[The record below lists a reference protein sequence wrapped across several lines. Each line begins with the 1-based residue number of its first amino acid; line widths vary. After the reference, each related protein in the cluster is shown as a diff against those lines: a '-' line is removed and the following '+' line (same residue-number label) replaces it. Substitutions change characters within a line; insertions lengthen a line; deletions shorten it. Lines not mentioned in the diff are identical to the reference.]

1 MRMRHQ
7 GFSLLETVVALGMV
21 IVLVLIF
28 TASLNALGTG
38 TALRASTQ
46 AYQLAQTMLDSV
58 RALPFAEIPIQSAGQ
73 PIFLPVARGSWSVTD
88 VGGDRA
94 LATDGVNASRITIPR
109 ALFRNGTVETQVRLG
124 AGTPA
129 GAGALLLLRYWN
141 DDAHYVIRL
150 AQNDLTIRK
159 IIDGAST
166 TLYDSPPGTPSVG
179 LDAWH
184 TLAVVADASSI
195 RIDVNGSPMTTVA
208 DTALSRGL
216 LVLGAED
223 DALVSFDDVRIDNGA
238 VLDGTFE
245 SSAIGSVPD
254 SWRTS
259 SLASLPEGTATLT
272 IAPYGGLSNLY
283 QITATVTWIRP
294 GGTRSAV
301 LDTFISRNGID
312 Q

>member
-1 MRMRHQ
+1 MRHQ

-28 TASLNALGTG
+28 TASLNALTTG

-58 RALPFAEIPIQSAGQ
+58 RALPFSEIPTQTAGK
-73 PIFLPVARGSWSVTD
+73 PIFLPVERGSWTVAD
-88 VGGDRA
+88 VGGSRA
-94 LATDGVNASRITIPR
+94 LTTDGLATPRITVPR
-109 ALFRNGTVETQVRLG
+109 ALFRDGTVETQVRLG

-129 GAGALLLLRYWN
+129 GAGVLLLLRYWN
-141 DDAHYVIRL
+141 DDTHCVVRL
-150 AQNDLTIRK
+150 AQNDLTVRK
-159 IIDGAST
+159 FVDGVST
-166 TLYDSPPGTPSVG
+166 TLYDSPPGTPTVG

-184 TLAVVADASSI
+184 TLAVTVDGSSMQV
-195 RIDVNGSPMTTVA
+195 DVNGSTLTTVV

-216 LVLGAED
+216 LVLGAEN
-223 DALVSFDDVRIDNGA
+223 DARVSFDDVRIDTIP

-245 SSAIGSVPD
+245 SSALGKSPD

-259 SLASLPEGTATLT
+259 TLASLPEGTAALT
-272 IAPYGGLSNLY
+272 IAPYDGLSDLY
-283 QITATVTWIRP
+283 QITATVTWSRP
-294 GGTRSAV
+294 SGSRSAV
-301 LDTFISRNGID
+301 LDTLISRNGID